1 MFRQF
6 SCALLASLL
15 VLAPARASNEGK
27 MCEGFG
33 ILLCAPLA
41 VAIGVSKALTP
52 KTPNELLYDAVRDG
66 DLEAVKRLA
75 ASKDG
80 QPEHEHMLWAAAD
93 AYLSNPDPA
102 KDAARLAI
110 IDYLA
115 GNVIDVRGDKAGK
128 ILQMTARHYGY
139 SIDPPERHWPQRL
152 ALAELLLRHG
162 ASASAVNLS
171 ECDRCAPDY
180 GYLALMVGHGAD
192 PNRTSDINPA
202 LLNQMLRN
210 DAFDAAAHLVS
221 LGADPNGSVW
231 AKRAMLVRMAE
242 ECDPARMRLRF
253 AAERLEQE
261 RASCT
266 AKVTARVSFA
276 ISLGADPNGQASPA
290 TDCLTPLDVALKAGN
305 AMLAAELRKLGADPE
320 FGAVCRAKG

>member
-27 MCEGFG
+27 LCEGFG

-41 VAIGVSKALTP
+41 VAIGVSQALTP
-52 KTPNELLYDAVRDG
+52 KTPNELLRTAVQDG
-66 DLEAVKRLA
+66 DLESVKRLT

-80 QPEHEHMLWAAAD
+80 QPEHEYMLWAAAD

-115 GNVIDVRGDKAGK
+115 GNVIDVRSDKGGR

-139 SIDPPERHWPQRL
+139 SSKPPERHWPQRL

-162 ASASAVNLS
+162 ASASAVNLGD
-171 ECDRCAPDY
+171 CYRCGPDY

-192 PNRTSDINPA
+192 PNRTSDGYPA
-202 LLNQMLRN
+202 LFNQLLRS
-210 DAFDAAAHLVS
+210 DAFDAAARLVT
-221 LGADPNGSVW
+221 LGADPNGNVW
-231 AKRAMLVRMAE
+231 GRRGMLARMAE
-242 ECDPARMRLRF
+242 ECDPARLRQHF
-253 AAERLEQE
+253 SGERLQQEQ
-261 RASCT
+261 ASCP
-266 AKVTARVSFA
+266 AKVTARTSFA
-276 ISLGADPNGQASPA
+276 ISLGADPNGRASPA
-290 TDCLTPLDVALKAGN
+290 TDCLTPLDAALKAGN